1 MKKKLKK
8 NFEKKLKK
16 KKFWKKIEKKNFEKK
31 KKIEKKNRLPLKKKI
46 EKKIWVRKKNLGRQ
60 RSSTI
65 VNDIGGTS
73 RPGVRPGVV
82 DDRWRPNFGFFK
94 PIFLFQT

>member
-16 KKFWKKIEKKNFEKK
+16 KKFWKKIEKKNFEK

>member
-1 MKKKLKK
+1 MKKKI
-8 NFEKKLKK
+8 EKKLKK
-16 KKFWKKIEKKNFEKK
+16 KILKK
-31 KKIEKKNRLPLKKKI
+31 KKIEKKVRLPLKKKN

>member
-1 MKKKLKK
+1 MKK
-8 NFEKKLKK
+8 NFEKKFWKK
-16 KKFWKKIEKKNFEKK
+16 KLKKKIEKKILKK
-31 KKIEKKNRLPLKKKI
+31 KKIEKKVRLPLKKKI